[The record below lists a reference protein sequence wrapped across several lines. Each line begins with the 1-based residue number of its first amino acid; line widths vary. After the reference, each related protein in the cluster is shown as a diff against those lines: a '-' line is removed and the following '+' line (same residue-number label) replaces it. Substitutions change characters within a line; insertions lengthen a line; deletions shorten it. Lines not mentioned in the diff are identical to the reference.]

1 MPQVVPSPV
10 SVLFFPSFS
19 RGTVEGVGRHD
30 TGSTNTC
37 GSWWDSYPSVPGSQI
52 IMRPPSGTR
61 DRTVFHSPVF
71 TFSLPPW
78 LRGPEPGR
86 GLLQLGWV
94 GGGVLRGIQECHL
107 PQRLLSLQSKELGY
121 RFVVLNQNCFYYIF
135 FFFCISTFIRENC
148 KHSQK

>member
-1 MPQVVPSPV
+1 MPQVVPPPV

-37 GSWWDSYPSVPGSQI
+37 GSWWDSYLSVPGSQI
-52 IMRPPSGTR
+52 IMRPPRSQDPPPETPVGSGTR

-71 TFSLPPW
+71 TFSLPPR

-86 GLLQLGWV
+86 GLLQLGWGSG
-94 GGGVLRGIQECHL
+94 GGGVLRGIQECRL

-121 RFVVLNQNCFYYIF
+121 RFVVLNQNWFYY
-135 FFFCISTFIRENC
+135 
-148 KHSQK
+148 